1 MTPTCSPGRSGKGVF
16 GLSKPSSYSA
26 SMSRMVCIIPGLLKG
41 DPLSGP
47 PARLH
52 LAHGPPVLGQLRVAG
67 QEGDALAEGLGQQ
80 QAVEWIFVQ
89 GREAIDAHRV
99 LAGDG
104 KLDIAIVEQPPAQQA
119 RLDPEVLPSQ
129 GALDGD
135 LPQAGRAEA
144 KLPARV
150 RPEPT
155 RPPGKP

>member
-52 LAHGPPVLGQLRVAG
+52 LAYGPPVLGQLRVAG

-104 KLDIAIVEQPPAQQA
+104 RLSIPGVEQPPARQP
-119 RLDPEVLPSQ
+119 RPDP
-129 GALDGD
+129 GAV
-135 LPQAGRAEA
+135 
-144 KLPARV
+144 PARG
-150 RPEPT
+150 RL
-155 RPPGKP
+155 